1 MAIYETVLIARAEL
15 TPAQVEKLTK
25 DFADVLVKGKGK
37 ILKTE
42 QWGLRTLAYRINKA
56 RKAHYA
62 LIESECPSEALV
74 EMERQMRINEDV
86 VRYMSLKLE
95 EPTKGQSKVLD
106 KSNDNDRFEEE
117 AA

>member
-15 TPAQVEKLTK
+15 TPVQVEKLTK
-25 DFADVLVKGKGK
+25 DFADVITKGKGK

-42 QWGLRTLAYRINKA
+42 QWGLRTLAYRVNKA

-62 LIESECPSEALV
+62 LIESETPPEALL
-74 EMERQMRINEDV
+74 EMERQMRLNEDI
-86 VRYMSLKLE
+86 VRYMSVKIDAA
-95 EPTKGQSKVLD
+95 TKGQSKILD
-106 KSNDNDRFEEE
+106 KSSDYDRIEEE